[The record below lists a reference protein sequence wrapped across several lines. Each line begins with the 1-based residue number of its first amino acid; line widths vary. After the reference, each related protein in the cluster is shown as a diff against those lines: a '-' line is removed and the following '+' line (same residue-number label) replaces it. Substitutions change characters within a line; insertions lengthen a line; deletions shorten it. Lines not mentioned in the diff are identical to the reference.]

1 MMTSQMQTLS
11 PGSTL
16 EVEKKPRGRPRGS
29 KNKPNKETPRP
40 PVPCVGRDV
49 MAPYI
54 LEVPDG
60 NDIVR
65 AIYQFSISKNT
76 GLCVLAASGTIF
88 DASLRPSSAAS
99 APGIA
104 FRPSRHPLHVR
115 LTAPNGHVFGGLV
128 LGNLVSDGSVYV
140 IAISFNRP
148 SYYNISSHGV
158 EQSLQN
164 MAAAGGENGY
174 APSHLPGGIP
184 MYRDNLTAGHGLWP
198 PAITSSQPASS
209 THQYL
214 T

>member
-104 FRPSRHPLHVR
+104 FPGRHAILSMSGTFAPHQYPTSDYAPKPLAVS

-174 APSHLPGGIP
+174 APSHLPW
-184 MYRDNLTAGHGLWP
+184 RD
-198 PAITSSQPASS
+198 S
-209 THQYL
+209 YV
-214 T
+214 